1 MAQAAAVSKIRLGG
15 SHVAA
20 LCAVLHAIPIRL
32 SDTCWMGINMPS
44 CNGGDVVFVWNL
56 ETSIEEAVQRQLSFS
71 LSTVTGMAE
80 YPEPNS
86 MPASSAEEK
95 STIDTNIDD
104 EKQLGVFRKVTQFL
118 LQWGIETHG

>member
-1 MAQAAAVSKIRLGG
+1 MAVAVSKIKG

-20 LCAVLHAIPIRL
+20 LCAVLHAILIRL
-32 SDTCWMGINMPS
+32 SDTCWMRINVPS
-44 CNGGDVVFVWNL
+44 CNEGDVVFVWNL
-56 ETSIEEAVQRQLSFS
+56 ETSIEAVQRQLSFS

-80 YPEPNS
+80 YLEPNS